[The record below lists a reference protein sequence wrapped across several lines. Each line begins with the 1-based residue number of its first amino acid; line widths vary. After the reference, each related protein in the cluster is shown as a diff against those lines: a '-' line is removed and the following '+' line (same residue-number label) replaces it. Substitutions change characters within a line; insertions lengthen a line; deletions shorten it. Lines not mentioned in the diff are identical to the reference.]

1 MRTITFASAKG
12 GVGKSTLAAS
22 LGVAALQA
30 GEKPYLI
37 DMDPQGSLAAWGS
50 RRTTDDPPVDR
61 IDAARLPSA
70 LAGLAG
76 AGYTLAIIDTA
87 GVDSVATS
95 AAMRAADLVIIPA
108 RPSTLDLEA
117 SRPTLAAL
125 ARLDRPYAFVLNGC
139 AAGRSSRIEDASRAL
154 ALLGVLAT
162 PAIVQRADHVD
173 ALGFGQGV
181 TEMNTDGKAAAEM
194 AALWV
199 WINRRMEEHDVKKA
213 VA

>member
-1 MRTITFASAKG
+1 MRTVVFASAKG

-22 LGVAALQA
+22 LGVAAMQA

-50 RRTTDDPPVDR
+50 RRTADDPPVDR

-70 LAGLAG
+70 LAGLTS

-87 GVDSVATS
+87 GVDGVAAS

-125 ARLDRPYAFVLNGC
+125 ARLDRPYAFVLNAC
-139 AAGRSSRIEDASRAL
+139 AAGRSSRMEDASRAL
-154 ALLGVLAT
+154 SLLGVLAM
-162 PAIVQRADHVD
+162 PPIVQRADHVD
-173 ALGFGQGV
+173 ALGLGLGV
-181 TEMNTDGKAAAEM
+181 SEMEDSKAAAEIT
-194 AALWV
+194 ALWQ
-199 WINRRMEEHDVKKA
+199 WINRRMEAKNVEAA

>member
-1 MRTITFASAKG
+1 MRTVTFASAKG

-50 RRTTDDPPVDR
+50 RRATDDPPVDR
-61 IDAARLPSA
+61 IDAIHLPNA

-87 GVDSVATS
+87 GVDSVAAS

-125 ARLDRPYAFVLNGC
+125 TRLDRPYAFVLNGC

-154 ALLGVLAT
+154 SLLGVLAL
-162 PAIVQRADHVD
+162 PPIVQRTAHVD
-173 ALGFGQGV
+173 AMGFGQGV
-181 TEMNTDGKAAAEM
+181 TEMPTDGKAASEIT
-194 AALWV
+194 ALWAWV
-199 WINRRMEEHDVKKA
+199 SRRMGEQDVKKA